1 MKKSH
6 ILAVSIIGFLVLT
19 VGIAPLS
26 ADSYTDLGT
35 GATLAIIEESFAEA
49 ETNTAS
55 RVNTISR
62 EEIASYQAETT
73 AQLVE
78 KVIGTTFSSYGALG
92 AAQNVQIRG
101 ASSDKTLVFLNG
113 VPLGSAHEGSYDLS
127 RIPVNM
133 IERIEIIKSGP
144 GNLGRTNAIGGMVNI
159 ITKSGAWDNGGARGP
174 ITVSFENGAYLPL
187 TYGGTGEQNWLS
199 FLDSQKLDIEYGT
212 RLGDI
217 NMTATTGGLR
227 AANAYTYPDGEN
239 RSLRTNAEV
248 LSAHAGLFLDGVI
261 SERVHLKGN
270 ALTNWQRIGVP
281 GMLSWPT
288 PGAQQEDWEISGNQ
302 TVAIDAKQHGPIDTH
317 TVVANGAF
325 ARTQYVDDG
334 SATND
339 THDKL
344 RLFFQYRQDWR
355 MDKWF
360 ALETGIDAT
369 VDHVQSSKIGSQN
382 RTVPSVHANGGIYFA
397 KGTFS
402 IHPSV
407 QLRYVSDTNAF
418 SPNASVG
425 MIYAPD
431 SIQRLQATVSYAQQ
445 IPTFS
450 QLYWPL
456 EWGYRGNPDLK
467 TEKGF
472 NGDIGY
478 TLETEKVRYEGSIFA
493 RDVNDAIVGDPNDNY
508 IPHNIAH
515 AFYVGTEQSVTWDPS
530 DFFSFSVSY
539 QYNRSF
545 DLSNNHTFSDD
556 IPVSAV
562 RAHTLKTSLDFTQG
576 PWNIIV
582 FGEYLGSSQVADAV
596 LLVDLTANMAIS
608 ETVSTY
614 VAIDNLLNVAYE
626 LYAGYPMPGM
636 KIRVGGSV
644 LL

>member
-6 ILAVSIIGFLVLT
+6 SLPISLLT
-19 VGIAPLS
+19 VLLLVVGITPLL
-26 ADSYTDLGT
+26 AQSYTDLGT
-35 GATLAIIEESFAEA
+35 GAALTIIEESFAEA

-55 RVNTISR
+55 RVTTITR

-78 KVIGTTFSSYGALG
+78 RVIGTSFSSYGALG

-101 ASSDKTLVFLNG
+101 ATSDKTLVFLNG

-127 RIPVNM
+127 RIPVNI
-133 IERIEIIKSGP
+133 IESIEIIKSGP

-159 ITKSGAWDNGGARGP
+159 ITKTGAWDTSGKRRPLA
-174 ITVSFENGAYLPL
+174 ISLENGSFLPL
-187 TYGGTGEQNWLS
+187 PYGDSDQQNWQALV
-199 FLDSQKLDIEYGT
+199 DSQKVDIEYST
-212 RLGDI
+212 RLRDME
-217 NMTATTGGLR
+217 MTVTTGALR
-227 AANAYTYPDGEN
+227 ATNAFTYPDGDRREQ
-239 RSLRTNAEV
+239 RTNAQMI
-248 LSAHAGLFLDGVI
+248 SAHAGLFLDGSV
-261 SERVHLKGN
+261 SERVQLKGN
-270 ALTNWQRIGVP
+270 ALANWQRIGVP

-288 PGAQQEDWEISGNQ
+288 PDAQQEDWELSGNQ
-302 TVAIDAKQHGPIDTH
+302 TVSIDTHPESPIDTH
-317 TVVANGAF
+317 TVVANAAF
-325 ARTQYVDDG
+325 ARTHYIDEG
-334 SATND
+334 SATDD

-355 MDKWF
+355 MDQHL
-360 ALETGIDAT
+360 ALETGVDAT
-369 VDHVQSSKIGSQN
+369 VDHVDSTKIGDQG
-382 RTVPSVHANGGIYFA
+382 RTIPSVYANGGIYLA
-397 KGTFS
+397 EGKFS
-402 IHPSV
+402 IHPSM
-407 QLRYVSDTNAF
+407 QLKYVSDTEAI

-431 SIQRLQATVSYAQQ
+431 GIHRFQATVSYAQQ

-478 TLETEKVRYEGSIFA
+478 TLETRKVRYEGSLFA
-493 RDVNDAIVGDPNDNY
+493 RDVNDAIVGDSNDNY

-515 AFYVGTEQSVTWDPS
+515 AFYLGTEQSVVWNPS
-530 DFFSFSVSY
+530 ESLSFSVSY

-545 DLSNNHTFSDD
+545 DLSNSQSFSDD

-562 RAHTLKTSLDFTQG
+562 REHTLKTSVGFTHG
-576 PWNIIV
+576 SWNIIV
-582 FGEYLGSSQVADAV
+582 FGEYLGSSEVADAV
-596 LLVDLTANMAIS
+596 ILLDLTATLAIS

-614 VAIDNLLNVAYE
+614 VAIDNLLDSAYQ
-626 LYAGYPMPGM
+626 LYDGYPMPGM
-636 KIRVGGSV
+636 KIRTGAS
-644 LL
+644 LQL

>member
-1 MKKSH
+1 M
-6 ILAVSIIGFLVLT
+6 
-19 VGIAPLS
+19 
-26 ADSYTDLGT
+26 
-35 GATLAIIEESFAEA
+35 
-49 ETNTAS
+49 
-55 RVNTISR
+55 
-62 EEIASYQAETT
+62 
-73 AQLVE
+73 
-78 KVIGTTFSSYGALG
+78 
-92 AAQNVQIRG
+92 
-101 ASSDKTLVFLNG
+101 
-113 VPLGSAHEGSYDLS
+113 
-127 RIPVNM
+127 
-133 IERIEIIKSGP
+133 
-144 GNLGRTNAIGGMVNI
+144 
-159 ITKSGAWDNGGARGP
+159 
-174 ITVSFENGAYLPL
+174 
-187 TYGGTGEQNWLS
+187 
-199 FLDSQKLDIEYGT
+199 
-212 RLGDI
+212 
-217 NMTATTGGLR
+217 
-227 AANAYTYPDGEN
+227 
-239 RSLRTNAEV
+239 
-248 LSAHAGLFLDGVI
+248 
-261 SERVHLKGN
+261 
-270 ALTNWQRIGVP
+270 
-281 GMLSWPT
+281 
-288 PGAQQEDWEISGNQ
+288 
-302 TVAIDAKQHGPIDTH
+302 
-317 TVVANGAF
+317 ANGAF
-325 ARTQYVDDG
+325 ARTQYVDD
-334 SATND
+334 SSTTND

-360 ALETGIDAT
+360 ALQTGIDAT

-418 SPNASVG
+418 SPNASIG

-431 SIQRLQATVSYAQQ
+431 SKQRLQATVSYAQQ

-508 IPHNIAH
+508 IPYNIAH

-582 FGEYLGSSQVADAV
+582 FGKYLGSSQVADAV
-596 LLVDLTANMAIS
+596 LLVDLTTNMAIS